1 MAEGGRVIAGA
12 AKGIRLSVPGPGT
25 RPLSDRVKEAL
36 FATLEAEGAI
46 GPGSAFLDLFAGSGA
61 GGIEALSR
69 GAARAVF
76 VENDA
81 AACRVIGA
89 NLARAHLANGTVV
102 RADVLRQLDGPATD
116 AGGPFDAVLVD
127 PPYASA
133 LVGPALDRLADAE
146 RGWLTDDAIVVTK
159 HFWRDAP
166 APQIGALERYR
177 ERRFG
182 ETMLS
187 FYRRPQVDALG
198 AAQRRVGR

>member
-1 MAEGGRVIAGA
+1 VTEGGRVIAGA

-25 RPLSDRVKEAL
+25 RPLADRVKEAL

-46 GPGSAFLDLFAGSGA
+46 GPGSAFLDLYAGSGA
-61 GGIEALSR
+61 AGIEALSR

-76 VENDA
+76 VEHEA
-81 AACRVIGA
+81 GACRVISA
-89 NLARAHLANGTVV
+89 NLDRGRLANGTVV
-102 RADVLRQLDGPATD
+102 RADALRLLENPATD
-116 AGGPFDAVLVD
+116 AGAPFDAVLVD

-133 LVGPALDRLADAE
+133 LVGPTLDRLAEPE
-146 RGWLTDDAIVVTK
+146 RGWLTDDAIVVAK

-166 APQIGALERYR
+166 ALQIGRLERYR

-187 FYRRPQVDALG
+187 FYRR
-198 AAQRRVGR
+198 R